1 MADSTKSC
9 LALFLM
15 GAAFVLPIVA
25 AVIGGLTYD
34 WQTGIILG
42 GVVFVVLFFAA
53 GVLLAMVRDFTWLNW
68 LVISL
73 PILLGIIY
81 VILPAD
87 LMPLFPLDDLIA
99 VAASL
104 ALSALLMLPQ
114 TPKILVNLMGGL
126 QERAE
131 ERAVERAEQA
141 GKAPIRRRPPRPPV
155 DDGEII
161 DDDPRN

>member
-1 MADSTKSC
+1 MTDSTKSC

-25 AVIGGLTYD
+25 AIIGGLTYD
-34 WQTGIILG
+34 WRTGIILG
-42 GVVFVVLFFAA
+42 AVVFAVLFLTA
-53 GVLLAMVRDFTWLNW
+53 GVLLAMVRDFTWMNW
-68 LVISL
+68 LVVSL

-104 ALSALLMLPQ
+104 AMSALLMLPQ
-114 TPKILVNLMGGL
+114 APKILVNLMGGL

-131 ERAVERAEQA
+131 GRAVERAEQRD
-141 GKAPIRRRPPRPPV
+141 APRRRRTARPPV
-155 DDGEII
+155 EGGEII
-161 DDDPRN
+161 DNDPRN